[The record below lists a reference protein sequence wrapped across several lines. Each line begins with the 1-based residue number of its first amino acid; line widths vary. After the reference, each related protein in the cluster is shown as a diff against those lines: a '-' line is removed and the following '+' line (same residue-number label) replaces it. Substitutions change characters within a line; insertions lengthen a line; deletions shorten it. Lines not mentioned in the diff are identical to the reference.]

1 MSVPGLR
8 TLLTGVPCGG
18 RRRYNRVAVLRSWLL
33 ILVAAAAP
41 SQVLYEVSGRIRPE
55 GRGSVTLYGVTQ
67 PFTTSTFTDRSGRF
81 TFKKLPAASY
91 TLAVFQPGRGEARQ
105 TIEVGPSLADARH
118 RIQLTVTLK
127 DADFDPDVE
136 RRRHT
141 VAVPEL
147 KIPERAL
154 RDYVEANRDLE
165 KRDVE
170 AAEKHLEHAVEVAP
184 RFANAWNTLGTI
196 AYQTQRF
203 PLAEERFRQALKQD
217 PTAYEPLVNLGGV
230 LVTMHKLDEAL
241 EVNVHATLTRP
252 GDALANSQLG
262 MTYFELGQFDSAVKY
277 LERARQIDPGHFS
290 HPQLLLAEIHLRR
303 GQKRE
308 AASVLEDFLQH
319 HPDYPQAEVMRRNI
333 VELRQ

>member
-1 MSVPGLR
+1 
-8 TLLTGVPCGG
+8 
-18 RRRYNRVAVLRSWLL
+18 VLRFWLL
-33 ILVAAAAP
+33 IFVAAAAP

-55 GRGSVTLYGVTQ
+55 GQASVTLYGVTE

-81 TFKKLPAASY
+81 TFKKLAAGSY

-105 TIEVGPSLADARH
+105 TIEVGPSLADAHH
-118 RIQLTVTLK
+118 RVQLTVTLR
-127 DADFDPDVE
+127 DADFDPTIE
-136 RRRHT
+136 RRRHSIS
-141 VAVPEL
+141 ARAL
-147 KIPERAL
+147 AIPQSAL
-154 RDYVEANRDLE
+154 RDYLDGYRDLE

-184 RFANAWNTLGTI
+184 GFANAWNTLGTI
-196 AYQTQRF
+196 AFQTQRF
-203 PLAEERFRQALKQD
+203 PLAEQRFRQALKQD

-290 HPQLLLAEIHLRR
+290 HPQLFLAEIHLRR

-319 HPDYPQAEVMRRNI
+319 HPDYPQAEVMRRHI

>member
-1 MSVPGLR
+1 MLR
-8 TLLTGVPCGG
+8 F
-18 RRRYNRVAVLRSWLL
+18 WLL
-33 ILVAAAAP
+33 IFVAAAAP

-55 GRGSVTLYGVTQ
+55 GHASVTLYGVTE

-81 TFKKLPAASY
+81 TFKKLAAASY

-105 TIEVGPSLADARH
+105 TIEVGPSLADAHH
-118 RIQLTVTLK
+118 RVQLTVTLR
-127 DADFDPDVE
+127 DADFDPTIE
-136 RRRHT
+136 RRRHSIS
-141 VAVPEL
+141 ARAL
-147 KIPERAL
+147 AIPQSAL
-154 RDYVEANRDLE
+154 RDYLDGYRDLE

-184 RFANAWNTLGTI
+184 GFANAWNTLGTI
-196 AYQTQRF
+196 AFQTQRF
-203 PLAEERFRQALKQD
+203 PLAEQRFRQALKQD

-290 HPQLLLAEIHLRR
+290 HPQLFLAEIHLRR

-319 HPDYPQAEVMRRNI
+319 HPDYPQAEVMRRHI

>member
-1 MSVPGLR
+1 VQR
-8 TLLTGVPCGG
+8 F
-18 RRRYNRVAVLRSWLL
+18 WLL
-33 ILVAAAAP
+33 ILVAVAAP

-55 GRGSVTLYGVTQ
+55 GKASVTLFGVTQ
-67 PFTTSTFTDRSGRF
+67 PFTTSTFTDQSGRF
-81 TFKKLPAASY
+81 TFKKLAAASY

-105 TIEVGPSLADARH
+105 TIDVGPSLADAHH
-118 RIQLTVTLK
+118 RVQLTVTLR
-127 DADFDPDVE
+127 DADFDPTIE
-136 RRRHT
+136 RRRH
-141 VAVPEL
+141 AVSAREL
-147 KIPERAL
+147 AIPARAL
-154 RDYVEANRDLE
+154 RDYVDAHRDLE

-196 AYQTQRF
+196 AYQTSRF
-203 PLAEERFRQALKQD
+203 PLAEKRFRQALKQD

-241 EVNVHATLTRP
+241 EVNVHAAMTRP
-252 GDALANSQLG
+252 NDALANSQLG

-290 HPQLLLAEIHLRR
+290 HPQLFLAEIHLRR
-303 GQKRE
+303 GQKRQ
-308 AASVLEDFLQH
+308 AAGVLEDFLQH